1 VITWRTRFLF
11 ALGEAIGSIAFWL
24 GVRRRIALDGLRRA
38 FPERSEAE
46 RRAIARAAYRQL
58 GRGLA
63 ELIAWRNLSDPEL
76 KQVVDFVDW
85 ERYEA
90 ARAGR
95 RGVIMAVTHFG
106 NWELAARAAVRRGMD
121 LTTITRTL
129 RGPLNERLLAYRRD
143 RGMRELPDKGSSSA
157 VLRLLRRGE
166 SLGVVIDQ
174 NMRLSR
180 GVFVDFFGMPAC
192 TTPAP
197 AVLALRT
204 GAPVLLVFDFRAS
217 DGTHRI
223 RFDGPFSVPPG
234 PNPHSTVVALTQELT
249 RAVERMVRA
258 HPEYWFWVHRR
269 WKTRPQVEATLP
281 ARDNP

>member
-1 VITWRTRFLF
+1 MIRWPARLLF
-11 ALGEAIGSIAFWL
+11 ALGEAIGSAAYRL
-24 GVRRRIALDGLRRA
+24 GLRRRVALDGLRRA
-38 FPERSEAE
+38 FPERTEAQ

-63 ELIAWRNLSDPEL
+63 ELVAWRRLTDSEL
-76 KQVVDFVDW
+76 ERVVDFVDW
-85 ERYEA
+85 DRYEA

-121 LTTITRTL
+121 LTTITRPL
-129 RGPLNERLLAYRRD
+129 RGALNERLLAYRRN
-143 RGMRELPDKGSSSA
+143 RGMRELSDKGSSGA
-157 VLRLLRRGE
+157 ALRLLRRGE
-166 SLGVVIDQ
+166 SLGVVVDQ
-174 NMRLSR
+174 NMLPSR
-180 GVFVDFFGMPAC
+180 GVFVDFFGTPAC

-197 AVLALRT
+197 AVLSLRT
-204 GAPVLLVFDFRAS
+204 GAPLFLVFDFRAP

-234 PNPHSTVVALTQELT
+234 PNSHSTVVALTQELT
-249 RAVERMVRA
+249 RAVEHVVRA

-269 WKTRPQVEATLP
+269 WKTRPAAEATLP

>member
-1 VITWRTRFLF
+1 VITWRARLIL
-11 ALGEAIGSIAFWL
+11 AIGEVAGSIAFWL
-24 GVRRRIALDGLRRA
+24 GVRRRVALDGLRRA
-38 FPERSEAE
+38 FPARSEAE
-46 RRAIARAAYRQL
+46 RRAIGRAAYRQMGRAL
-58 GRGLA
+58 G
-63 ELIAWRNLSDPEL
+63 ELIAWRNLGDAEL
-76 KQVVDFVDW
+76 RRVVEFVDW
-85 ERYEA
+85 DRYEA

-106 NWELAARAAVRRGMD
+106 NWELAARAAVRQGMD

-129 RGPLNERLLAYRRD
+129 RGPVNERLLAYRRD
-143 RGMRELPDKGSSSA
+143 RGMRELSDKGSSGEA
-157 VLRLLRRGE
+157 LRLLRRGE

-174 NMRLSR
+174 NMLKAR
-180 GVFVDFFGMPAC
+180 GIFVDFFGTPAC

-204 GAPVLLVFDFRAS
+204 GAPVLLVFDLRAP

-223 RFDGPFSVPPG
+223 RFDGPFSVAAG
-234 PNPHSTVVALTQELT
+234 GTAHARVHAFTQELT
-249 RAVERMVRA
+249 RAVENMVRE

-269 WKTRPQVEATLP
+269 WKTRPEAEAALP

>member
-1 VITWRTRFLF
+1 VIGWGARLFLR
-11 ALGEAIGSIAFWL
+11 LVEGIGLIAYWL
-24 GVRRRIALDGLRRA
+24 GLRKRIALDNLRRA
-38 FPERSEAE
+38 LPERTESE

-58 GRGLA
+58 GRGLG
-63 ELIAWRNLSDPEL
+63 ELIAWRNLSDSEL
-76 KQVVDFVDW
+76 KGVVEFVDW
-85 ERYEA
+85 DRWEA
-90 ARAGR
+90 AHADR

-129 RGPLNERLLAYRRD
+129 RGPLNERLLSYRRN
-143 RGMRELPDKGSSSA
+143 RGMRELPDKGSSVA
-157 VLRLLRRGE
+157 ALRLLRQGE
-166 SLGVVIDQ
+166 SLGVVVDQ

-180 GVFVDFFGMPAC
+180 GIFVDFFGTPAC

-197 AVLALRT
+197 AILALRT
-204 GAPVLLVFDFRAS
+204 GAPILLVFDLRAP

-223 RFDGPFSVPPG
+223 RFDGPLSVPAAPTF
-234 PNPHSTVVALTQELT
+234 HSTVVALTQELT

-269 WKTRPQVEATLP
+269 WKTRPEAERSLP
-281 ARDNP
+281 VRDNP